1 MKEEKW
7 TVEIEPSSQNVRT
20 EIKEVW
26 EYRQLIKMFIKR
38 DFKTMY
44 AQTVLGPV
52 WFLLNAFLSAGIMT
66 IVFGRIAGISTN
78 GTPEFL
84 FFLSGNIL
92 WNNFSGCVSGVAG
105 TFTSNVRLMG
115 KVWFPRLCVPISMV
129 LSKQIRF
136 LIQFG
141 MLMILYL
148 CYGLFGADEVVW
160 GQFLLL
166 PLLLLQMMVL
176 ALGCG
181 TILASVTV
189 KYRDLIVLTG
199 FFLQIWMYATPVVY
213 PASQIPESLK
223 SIFML
228 NPMAPIVETFRC
240 ILFGGEIPTEYLL
253 VSIVV
258 TLVVAVIGM
267 NGFQRAQRS
276 FLDTV

>member
-240 ILFGGEIPTEYLL
+240 ILFGGKIPTEYLL

>member
-38 DFKTMY
+38 DFRTMY

-240 ILFGGEIPTEYLL
+240 ILFGGKIPTEYLL